1 MLLTVGRV
9 VRPHGIHGEVIV
21 ELHTDEPEQ
30 RFAVG
35 AELITDVRRP
45 DRAGPAEAVPRRETV
60 PPRLT
65 VAGSRPHLGR
75 LIVSFDGVEDRNA
88 AETLRGVLLQV
99 DSDTVP
105 PPEDPDEYRD
115 HQLVGLAAVS
125 TEGERLGEVVDI
137 DHAPASDLLVVRRP
151 DGRTALVPFVTAIVP
166 EVDLAGG
173 RVVVDPPPGLLDL

>member
-1 MLLTVGRV
+1 VLLTVGRV

-35 AELITDVRRP
+35 AELITGVRRP
-45 DRAGPAEAVPRRETV
+45 GGAAGETAPPPEGV

-65 VAGSRPHLGR
+65 VAGCRPHLGR
-75 LIVSFDGVEDRNA
+75 LIASFEEVEDRNA
-88 AETLRGVLLQV
+88 AEALRDVLLQV
-99 DSDTVP
+99 DSATVP

-115 HQLVGLAAVS
+115 HQLVGLSAV
-125 TEGERLGEVVDI
+125 TPGGERLGEVVEV

>member
-30 RFAVG
+30 RFAAG
-35 AELITDVRRP
+35 AELITEARRP
-45 DRAGPAEAVPRRETV
+45 AGAGPDQAVPPRGAV

-65 VAGSRPHLGR
+65 VAASRPHLGR
-75 LIVSFDGVEDRNA
+75 LIVRFDGVEDRNA
-88 AETLRGVLLQV
+88 AEALRGVLLQV
-99 DSDTVP
+99 DSATVP

-115 HQLVGLAAVS
+115 HELVGLSAVS

-151 DGRTALVPFVTAIVP
+151 DGRTALVPFVAAIVP